1 MEKLIYVVLLLLAT
15 RAFSQ
20 GKSRGSGVSRCSRRA
35 GCVIVLPRRHAMK
48 NTHVFRDGMVIIIVA
63 GLWLS
68 WTIGATPAIGQ
79 TLFTQLSLPNGI
91 ATDAAGNVYIHNDSG
106 LQNQITKFTPNG
118 VRVGNLPIGGFFDT
132 AFTGRLVFER
142 NSGLLMDLLE
152 PGLLPFI
159 NPNTLQVVGG
169 FDLRGVTPD

>member
-1 MEKLIYVVLLLLAT
+1 
-15 RAFSQ
+15 
-20 GKSRGSGVSRCSRRA
+20 
-35 GCVIVLPRRHAMK
+35 MK
-48 NTHVFRDGMVIIIVA
+48 NTRVFRDSMVIMIVA

-68 WTIGATPAIGQ
+68 WTMAATPAFGQ
-79 TLFTQLSLPNGI
+79 SLFTQLSLPNGI

-142 NSGLLMDLLE
+142 NSGLLMDLLQA
-152 PGLLPFI
+152 GLLLFI

-169 FDLRGVTPD
+169 FDLRGVTPDARAVYDVAVGVANSY